1 MPRGRGR
8 EAWAARLSVHAVG
21 VGNLI
26 LLVFGDPSTLALG
39 LVVVLAPFTLASAL
53 QLTSFLACG
62 SVSVALGDRRE
73 RVELLVCAVGG
84 LQPPSAGEEYREA
97 MLAEIRAAPSHLV
110 RAIGINLIQTA
121 PRTIR
126 AAWVH
131 FLRRLRRR
139 AKSQRARRA
148 ERPAFSPSPR
158 R

>member
-8 EAWAARLSVHAVG
+8 EAWAAKLSVHAVG

-39 LVVVLAPFTLASAL
+39 LAVVLAPFTLASTL
-53 QLTSFLACG
+53 QLTAFVACG

-73 RVELLVCAVGG
+73 RVELLICAIGA
-84 LQPPSAGEEYREA
+84 LQPPSAGEKYRES
-97 MLAEIRAAPSHLV
+97 MLAEIRAASYPEV
-110 RAIGINLIQTA
+110 GAIGINLIQTA
-121 PRTIR
+121 PRIIL
-126 AAWVH
+126 AAWIH

-158 R
+158 Q